1 MSASQRC
8 AVWVVASLVGAW
20 IEMYTL
26 ENEVINC
33 EVASLVGAWIEIPAY
48 QAYPAYPICRFP
60 CGSVD

>member
-1 MSASQRC
+1 
-8 AVWVVASLVGAW
+8 
-20 IEMYTL
+20 MYTL